1 MKILF
6 LCGSAEPGKDGVGDY
21 TRQLCG
27 ELIRMGHQALIISLC
42 DKQADNYLC
51 QSQLIEVTS
60 VMVRRIPIAT
70 SFNQRLT
77 WTQEIIKEEAPD
89 WISLQFVPY
98 SFHPKGLPYWMPSFL
113 NKLKGDYKWH
123 IMFHEMWIGIS
134 VISPLKHK
142 ITGYFQRLIA
152 KKIITT
158 ILPSSISTSNFLYQL
173 VLDAGGI
180 STEIL
185 PLFSNIPIVKIDD
198 EFKKDL
204 FSNLKIKEIDID
216 NYLFTGVFGSI
227 YPEANLDMVL
237 NELLERATSSNKK
250 LVFISFGKIEKE
262 GEKKL
267 EKLMK
272 DFSQNIQ
279 FLNFGILN
287 EKRISTLLQLLNIGI
302 SCTPYQHLGKS
313 GVYAAMK
320 LHGLEIMISCREEIP
335 EYTIQLQEKMQEFI
349 NRPSEMWSAE
359 YVARNFISLIK

>member
-27 ELIRMGHQALIISLC
+27 ELIRMGHQALIVSLC

-123 IMFHEMWIGIS
+123 IMFHEMWTGIS

-158 ILPSSISTSNFLYQL
+158 ILPSSIST
-173 VLDAGGI
+173 
-180 STEIL
+180 EIL
-185 PLFSNIPIVKIDD
+185 PLFSNIPIVKLDE
-198 EFKKDL
+198 EFKKNLL
-204 FSNLKIKEIDID
+204 FNLKIKEIDID

-227 YPEANLDMVL
+227 YPEANLDVVL

-349 NRPSEMWSAE
+349 NRPYEMWSAE